1 MKYFAIEGIIKDSNL
16 IDEKIMKKHMSYTQK
31 AIDNG
36 LILMSTL
43 KTDMS
48 GGLFIMKSESIEKLE
63 EYLFNEPLKTFG
75 VQDYK
80 VIEFSP
86 HYFNKSSAE
95 WFDD

>member
-1 MKYFAIEGIIKDSNL
+1 MKYFVIEGIIKDSNL
-16 IDEKIMKKHMSYTQK
+16 TDEKIMKKHMSYTQK
-31 AIDNG
+31 AIDDG